1 MRGILVGR
9 HEVSTAVVGMPIEP
23 VTILAA
29 ECPRGEV
36 GGNAALRG
44 SVDLRDVFLG
54 PALRLVL
61 SSPVPLVR
69 RGEVDPAEG
78 AWKVADRGLG
88 RASRS
93 VVVAK
98 EDERD
103 LRATILAE
111 RPSDDFENE
120 IRDLVPELQ
129 NQREFARRSSPAKAL
144 SRIGVRRREL
154 ELIGELPSPVL
165 VPDDGSLNLDGSPIV
180 KQRLIGPRI
189 VLPGASCRNE
199 DEPGNHDPSNEAKTE
214 RGARHPHDSK
224 IA

>member
-44 SVDLRDVFLG
+44 SVDMRDVFLG

-69 RGEVDPAEG
+69 RGEVDPAQG
-78 AWKVADRGLG
+78 AWKVADRDLG
-88 RASRS
+88 PASRS

-120 IRDLVPELQ
+120 IRDLVTAIKTLGDYRAGEYVV
-129 NQREFARRSSPAKAL
+129 
-144 SRIGVRRREL
+144 GVNF
-154 ELIGELPSPVL
+154 P
-165 VPDDGSLNLDGSPIV
+165 
-180 KQRLIGPRI
+180 
-189 VLPGASCRNE
+189 
-199 DEPGNHDPSNEAKTE
+199 
-214 RGARHPHDSK
+214 
-224 IA
+224 